1 MWPWA
6 TIRRCL
12 LSRHFL
18 KRGSG
23 EKRGR
28 KGLIE
33 EQEERKNKRRWIY
46 GGIAQPRSHLL
57 KERMKAR
64 SVLVL
69 AERMAV
75 NFSAWERE
83 VVRMNIKSGG
93 PSQRFERGDPA
104 SWVLL
109 PGHTWVWDPVPRKGP
124 RLHPAFVHVSSH
136 GECTIKAEVEKPA
149 TYIQDTDLNFDP
161 TSKMPRLP
169 TATEIRL
176 TNITARQTSCT
187 TSVLGGFNELRNSS
201 NSFSMFPSKPKIF
214 HGREEELIC
223 VLELLNEKSPRIAIL
238 GGGGMGKTSLARA
251 ALHHPNTISKFEHR
265 FFVGAEAATTNIEL
279 AALVGLHPGL
289 NPGQDL
295 TKAVVQYFA
304 RTSPSLLI
312 LDNLET
318 VWEPIQ
324 TRAGVEN
331 LLSLLSKVEHLA
343 LMVDQ
348 LLQFTGN
355 MPLAVDLIAHL
366 ADYEGLPNVL
376 SRWESEKTSMLSPTH
391 HGWEQG
397 IIEPPLNG
405 LSDVELVDA
414 HLGIANI
421 RSCKTV
427 LQATSLAYQDSNKR
441 LLLLMPIREYIKRIL
456 PPSQSHIQLLQSH
469 FYALLNL
476 YRKYSGQPQLQPV
489 VNQITLNLVNLDE
502 VLKRG
507 LYPNASTVTET
518 IYCVL
523 SLNSFHRVTGR
534 DPTPLMNDIQGLL
547 PELCDHKLEI
557 WFLLEVLLSRP
568 DRTLVSQEALARVMG
583 FADRADDPFLQAKFH
598 MAAGFYFFINKVD
611 SQKATQF
618 LQHALLLSKQ
628 YGDIN
633 QQCDV
638 FSTMA
643 REENHGGLHSAGLN
657 HASIARKLAKL
668 SGNLYGEAQA
678 NLIGANCS
686 INLGEYQESAAQL
699 QRARQLLCLCGMSG
713 GRLDHGIM
721 VSQAE
726 IHLLK
731 SEYAQSRRINNS
743 IVKTASPQ
751 ENPFSYALAL
761 VNIAQI
767 DVIIGGASQE
777 VCHNLHTARTIFRND
792 NSPVA
797 LSLCDT
803 IQANLELRDGKFT
816 TARDQFEKCLRF
828 SWGNDN
834 QVEGFC
840 LGQLAHIK
848 LWPVSRWQEK
858 WPIIYLSFACKFKDK
873 LALHQAL
880 LFLGDIFIINNNE
893 HMATNLYQ
901 VALDGFTQMDVH
913 YSRAQCMVRLGDL
926 AHQKGCTS
934 EAITFWKAARPLFVR
949 SSQSKDA
956 TEMDSKL
963 ASIEPAYHKN
973 LMILGTLNAPVHFV
987 TETSEA
993 ENSGVLEPDN
1003 FQGYELLL
1011 TRQTKAL
1018 PCRSKLDNSAGS
1030 VGDKSQ
1036 TDIANRRLGVEHTIP
1051 PVLTA
1056 LVAGAI
1062 AVQGLQT
1069 CDSAEYDP
1077 SQYTC
1082 FNISLLCPIVKGVK
1096 YQACGEDC

>member
-1 MWPWA
+1 M
-6 TIRRCL
+6 L
-12 LSRHFL
+12 
-18 KRGSG
+18 
-23 EKRGR
+23 
-28 KGLIE
+28 
-33 EQEERKNKRRWIY
+33 
-46 GGIAQPRSHLL
+46 
-57 KERMKAR
+57 
-64 SVLVL
+64 
-69 AERMAV
+69 
-75 NFSAWERE
+75 
-83 VVRMNIKSGG
+83 
-93 PSQRFERGDPA
+93 
-104 SWVLL
+104 
-109 PGHTWVWDPVPRKGP
+109 
-124 RLHPAFVHVSSH
+124 
-136 GECTIKAEVEKPA
+136 
-149 TYIQDTDLNFDP
+149 
-161 TSKMPRLP
+161 
-169 TATEIRL
+169 
-176 TNITARQTSCT
+176 
-187 TSVLGGFNELRNSS
+187 
-201 NSFSMFPSKPKIF
+201 PSKPKIF
-214 HGREEELIC
+214 HGREAELIC
-223 VLELLNEKSPRIAIL
+223 VLKLLDEKSPRIAIL

-251 ALHHPNTISKFEHR
+251 ALHHPNIISKFEHR

-279 AALVGLHPGL
+279 AALVGLHLGL

-295 TKAVVQYFA
+295 AKAVVQYLA

-318 VWEPIQ
+318 VWEAIQ

-331 LLSLLSKVEHLA
+331 LLSLLSEVEHLA
-343 LMVDQ
+343 LMITMRGVERPAQVKWTHPFLLPLQPLSDDAAGQIFMDITDNVHTLDEVDQ

-355 MPLAVDLIAHL
+355 MPLAIDLIAHL

-376 SRWESEKTSMLSPTH
+376 SRWESEKTSMLSVGADRRSSLDISIGLSLSSPRITA
-391 HGWEQG
+391 GSKELLSLLSVL
-397 IIEPPLNG
+397 PNG

-427 LQATSLAYQDSNKR
+427 LLATSLAYQDSNKR

-489 VNQITLNLVNLDE
+489 VNQITLNLANLDE

-583 FADRADDPFLQAKFH
+583 FADHADDPFLQAKFY
-598 MAAGFYFFINKVD
+598 MAAGFYFFINKGD
-611 SQKATQF
+611 SQRATQF
-618 LQHALLLSKQ
+618 LQHALLISKQ

-643 REENHGGLHSAGLN
+643 RQENHSGLHSAGLN

-713 GRLDHGIM
+713 GRVDHGIM

-777 VCHNLHTARTIFRND
+777 VWHNLHTARTIFRND

-803 IQANLELRDGKFT
+803 IQASLELRDGKFT

-858 WPIIYLSFACKFKDK
+858 WPIIYLSFACRFKDK

-934 EAITFWKAARPLFVR
+934 EAITFWRAAQPLFVR
-949 SSQSKDA
+949 SSQFKDA

-987 TETSEA
+987 TETSET
-993 ENSGVLEPDN
+993 ENSESVDDHAQEP
-1003 FQGYELLL
+1003 
-1011 TRQTKAL
+1011 TA
-1018 PCRSKLDNSAGS
+1018 
-1030 VGDKSQ
+1030 
-1036 TDIANRRLGVEHTIP
+1036 TI
-1051 PVLTA
+1051 T
-1056 LVAGAI
+1056 I
-1062 AVQGLQT
+1062 
-1069 CDSAEYDP
+1069 
-1077 SQYTC
+1077 
-1082 FNISLLCPIVKGVK
+1082 
-1096 YQACGEDC
+1096 